1 MLIVKAQKWDGVTN
15 FVVTADENGKAKVV
29 SAKNLAS
36 LATDANLWKIE
47 QALDKDGDYTFIF
60 TNKAGK
66 KMTVDGKNF
75 FHSVANAPYN
85 NGVVFEMDGED
96 PDYSQNPRYFGLYK
110 SGLYTLTA
118 KDLYFFEKTGFTIT
132 IDGKLAGD
140 PFTGNRLAPMTWNGT
155 EFVKAA
161 DNKTAVSLRFK
172 TQTKNMNIS

>member
-1 MLIVKAQKWDGVTN
+1 MYYPARQDTLYLYGYYPYTATAA
-15 FVVTADENGKAKVV
+15 ADENGKAKVV

-96 PDYSQNPRYFGLYK
+96 
-110 SGLYTLTA
+110 LT
-118 KDLYFFEKTGFTIT
+118 
-132 IDGKLAGD
+132 
-140 PFTGNRLAPMTWNGT
+140 
-155 EFVKAA
+155 
-161 DNKTAVSLRFK
+161 
-172 TQTKNMNIS
+172 TQILVTSVCTNLDCIH